1 MNNIEIIIGLLL
13 LFLVFALIWAY
24 QNQKKE
30 YYMLEKDYAILHT
43 RFEES
48 IRGYEE
54 KLVLLDSAKND
65 LKLEFANLANNIF
78 QKNTQSFDLA
88 HKEGLHLLLEPF
100 REQIGEFA
108 LQSREQFLHDAKD
121 RQGLKDELIR
131 LKTLNERLS
140 KDAIDL
146 TNALKGDNKIQG
158 NWGEIVLER
167 ILIESGLREGHE
179 YYTQHHLQGN
189 GKSYKPDV
197 VINLPRNR
205 EIIIDSKVSL
215 LAYDEFMKADTNE
228 QKQNRLKAH
237 ISSINTHI
245 RGLSAK
251 RYERLENIKTVDF
264 VLLFIPIEGAFHLA
278 LEHDS
283 SFFSKAFE
291 QNIVIVSPSTLLV
304 TMRTIE
310 HIWRT
315 EKQEQNAKDIAT
327 HAEALY
333 DKFVSFV
340 EDMEKIGERISQTQV
355 SYDSAI
361 SRLSS
366 GRGNLIKRVE
376 NMRELGLKPKKT
388 LKYENSL
395 DNNMPKDPLL

>member
-1 MNNIEIIIGLLL
+1 MSMEII
-13 LFLVFALIWAY
+13 ALAVCIFIIVLMVWIY
-24 QNQKKE
+24 QNQKNE

-43 RFEES
+43 RFEEN

-54 KLVLLDSAKND
+54 KLVLLESAKSD
-65 LKLEFANLANNIF
+65 LKSEFSNLANNIF
-78 QKNTQSFDLA
+78 QKNSQNFDIV

-121 RQGLKDELIR
+121 RQALKDELER
-131 LKTLNERLS
+131 LKSLNERLS
-140 KDAIDL
+140 KDAIEL

-158 NWGEIVLER
+158 NWGEVVLER
-167 ILIESGLREGHE
+167 ILLESGLREGHE
-179 YYTQHHLQGN
+179 YHTQHN
-189 GKSYKPDV
+189 MVANNKNFRPDIIV
-197 VINLPRNR
+197 NLPRNR

-215 LAYDEFMKADTNE
+215 LAYDEFMKADTSEKKNSA
-228 QKQNRLKAH
+228 LKAH
-237 ISSINTHI
+237 ISSINSHI
-245 RGLSAK
+245 KGLSIK
-251 RYERLENIKTVDF
+251 QYDKLDNINTVDF

-278 LEHDS
+278 LENDS
-283 SFFSKAFE
+283 SFFSRAFE

-315 EKQEQNAKDIAT
+315 EKQEQNAKQIAS

-340 EDMEKIGERISQTQV
+340 EDMDKIGERISQTQA

-361 SRLSS
+361 SRLHK
-366 GRGNLIKRVE
+366 GNGNLVRRVE
-376 NMRELGLKPKKT
+376 NMRELGLKPKKS
-388 LKYENSL
+388 LKLEI
-395 DNNMPKDPLL
+395 DQ